1 MDEKIKVLGN
11 KKYIARE
18 FIQSSKDDIA
28 CNHCAFE
35 LGKCR
40 GAIWILGQCYEVI
53 GPDKEVIKN
62 IYYEEVIDEVEEKNI
77 NNENSKLD

>member
-40 GAIWILGQCYEVI
+40 GAIWVLGQCYI
-53 GPDKEVIKN
+53 TNGKEVSKN
-62 IYYEEVIDEVEEKNI
+62 IYYEEVKELVFA
-77 NNENSKLD
+77 

>member
-40 GAIWILGQCYEVI
+40 GAIWVLG
-53 GPDKEVIKN
+53 
-62 IYYEEVIDEVEEKNI
+62 
-77 NNENSKLD
+77 

>member
-1 MDEKIKVLGN
+1 MNEKIQILGN

-18 FIQSSKDDIA
+18 FIKSSKDDIA

-40 GAIWILGQCYEVI
+40 GAIWALGQCYI
-53 GPDKEVIKN
+53 TNGKEVSKN
-62 IYYEEVIDEVEEKNI
+62 IYYEEVKELVFA
-77 NNENSKLD
+77 